1 MTTNHTLRI
10 PDAMVNRLR
19 VMHPQLKRKIRAALD
34 EIIHNPVCGKQ
45 LKLEL
50 ANLRSYKVGRFRII
64 YRITLDK
71 TIELVA
77 AGPRKTIYEET
88 YRLITG

>member
-1 MTTNHTLRI
+1 MTTDHTLRI
-10 PDAMVNRLR
+10 PDAMVNRIR
-19 VMHPQLKRKIRAALD
+19 GMHPQLKRKIRAALD

-50 ANLRSYKVGRFRII
+50 AGLRSYRVGRFRII
-64 YRITLDK
+64 YRITPDK

-88 YRLITG
+88 YRLIAG